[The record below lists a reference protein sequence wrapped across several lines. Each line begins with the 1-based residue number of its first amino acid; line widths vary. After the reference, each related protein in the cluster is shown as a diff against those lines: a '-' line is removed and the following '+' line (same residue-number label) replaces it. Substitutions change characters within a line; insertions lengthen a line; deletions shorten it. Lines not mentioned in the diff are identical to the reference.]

1 MFHHCYLGTVGKH
14 CICLLDVPILNK
26 TSLQNQNAGARGRVK
41 GKLLSQCHHHFV
53 CWGTCGSMKPQFPVS
68 QICFSYRETY
78 SGKANR
84 TTGTKPGYPAA
95 VHTELS
101 LCQHRDC
108 VHKVCTYTLDYII
121 ASHSMMNQ
129 WQDGKQWWF
138 ISLGTYAWSSKWRF
152 KKYQNVGSITKDGI
166 FQLFNVSLVDIMSVS
181 FQVTKTHNQIYSVDS
196 TGVSRL

>member
-1 MFHHCYLGTVGKH
+1 MSSPF
-14 CICLLDVPILNK
+14 CLLRYLWINEASVSSVTD
-26 TSLQNQNAGARGRVK
+26 
-41 GKLLSQCHHHFV
+41 LLLLPWDLFR
-53 CWGTCGSMKPQFPVS
+53 K
-68 QICFSYRETY
+68 SY
-78 SGKANR
+78 R

-166 FQLFNVSLVDIMSVS
+166 FQLFNLSLVDIMSVS